1 MELNYFISQSEVASQ
16 LVRDK
21 WLDTSSV
28 KSRSFINLE
37 FTQLTGITGNCDFSL
52 FFTLEK
58 RNADAGSLLSNAHSQ
73 SNNGFSLNFNN
84 NNELF
89 LHSNSSSPDCHT
101 FSNIRLGKK
110 NCIGIIKASNNITL
124 LNYDIDSRSIYKKES
139 FSFRPE
145 TNLTGGAFKIGY
157 NTSNNK
163 LSLFGISG
171 YFDQLVCFSGAL
183 EKPDYEKVFSGFLPL
198 QGTYTNVYTK
208 ISEIEQLERK
218 NNSSLSQAD
227 AEKFI
232 PFLDNVAENYIP
244 TNTGNYISTIYG
256 TGSVSQNK
264 IYWSGEYSQ
273 TEDLLCYYTGAVYQI
288 GGEFV
293 QAAIGANNIIFNDQI
308 YYSMNDQSERT
319 VSHLF
324 SFYTGTNINVE
335 DFFTYNKLEKY
346 KYVSTASVT
355 EIPTAAAYKSS
366 FYMEGISAEK
376 TFYQDGT
383 FLESPYLL
391 LQYQEGQSFQGI
403 GKELNFDLLNNLFLV
418 DTEFQN
424 GYNVYWGYSGKVT
437 NYSVVSPHIIFP
449 EVDEHLG
456 YPLIY
461 DKTSNN
467 PKQLFSNFTFSTGFF
482 PRGAS
487 LVFLGKNLATAKYRQ
502 RKEDYIET
510 SSIHLIHGK
519 RDRITLN
526 SPSSIYNNDDNYWT
540 NVKTVY
546 PLAPI

>member
-1 MELNYFISQSEVASQ
+1 MELNYFISQSQVASL

-21 WLDTSSV
+21 WLDTSSA
-28 KSRSFINLE
+28 KSRSFTNLE

-52 FFTLEK
+52 FFTFEK
-58 RNADAGSLLSNAHSQ
+58 KNMDAATFLSNAHSQ
-73 SNNGFSLNFNN
+73 SNRGFSLNFNN

-89 LHSNSSSPDCHT
+89 LHSNSSSSDCHT
-101 FSNIRLGKK
+101 FSTIRLGKK
-110 NCIGIIKASNNITL
+110 NCIGLIKASNNITL
-124 LNYDIDSRSIYKKES
+124 LNYDIDARAVYKKES
-139 FSFRPE
+139 FTFQNE

-157 NTSNNK
+157 NSSNNK
-163 LSLFGISG
+163 LSLLGISG
-171 YFDQLVCFSGAL
+171 YFDQFVCFSGVL

-198 QGTYTNVYTK
+198 EGTYTNVYTK
-208 ISEIEQLERK
+208 TSEIKQLERK
-218 NNSSLSQAD
+218 NNSSLSQAN

-232 PFLDNVAENYIP
+232 PFLENVAQNYIP

-256 TGSVSQNK
+256 TGSISQNK

-273 TEDLLCYYTGAVYQI
+273 TEDLLCYYTGSVYQI

-293 QAAIGANNIIFNDQI
+293 QAAIGSNDIIFNDEI
-308 YYSMNDQSERT
+308 YYSMNNQSERT

-346 KYVSTASVT
+346 KYVSTSSLV
-355 EIPTAAAYKSS
+355 ETATANAYKSS
-366 FYMEGISAEK
+366 LHMEGISAEK
-376 TFYQDGT
+376 TFYKDGT
-383 FLESPYLL
+383 FLESPFLL
-391 LQYQEGQSFQGI
+391 LQYQEGKSFKDI
-403 GKELNFDLLNNLFLV
+403 GRELNFDLLNNLFLT
-418 DTEFQN
+418 DSEFQN
-424 GYNVYWGYSGKVT
+424 GYNIYWGYSGKVD
-437 NYSVVSPHIIFP
+437 NYTIISPHIIFP
-449 EVDEHLG
+449 DVDENLG

-467 PKQLFSNFTFSTGFF
+467 LKPLFSNYTFSTGFF

-487 LVFLGKNLATAKYRQ
+487 VMFLGKNLATAKYRQ

-510 SSIHLIHGK
+510 SSLHLIHGK
-519 RDRITLN
+519 RDRITLSN
-526 SPSSIYNNDDNYWT
+526 PSSIYNNDDNYWT

-546 PLAPI
+546 PEGPI